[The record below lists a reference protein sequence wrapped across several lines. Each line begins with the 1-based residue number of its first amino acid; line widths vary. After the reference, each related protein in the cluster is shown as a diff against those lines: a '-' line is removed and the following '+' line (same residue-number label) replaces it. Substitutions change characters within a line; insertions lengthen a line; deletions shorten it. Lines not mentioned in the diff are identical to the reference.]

1 MITMT
6 SSKSLWERGLMCSA
20 MEKAIAD
27 QSPDIPQELCE
38 AYTEYKHADDKFQ
51 AVLTK
56 YFRDKT

>member
-6 SSKSLWERGLMCSA
+6 SLKSLWERGLMCSA

-38 AYTEYKHADDKFQ
+38 AYTEYKPQMINSKQ
-51 AVLTK
+51 C
-56 YFRDKT
+56 